1 MTISREHWKP
11 PFATSPLSSSAVP
24 KFPPWLCAGCQSG
37 TLALDK
43 DTFKVVETGVS
54 KGCRA
59 HEAWDAD
66 WIDERF
72 AGLLVCQNEACGE
85 IVAIGGR
92 TYHSEDLDWEP
103 QEQNWYREFE
113 PVFMYPPPPVFPIPA
128 KCPKAVS
135 AQLKR
140 AFSLFWSDLGSCANR
155 LRAAAEAL
163 LTDRRIPCRR
173 VNDKGK
179 RERILLHLRIEKF
192 KQTDAHSADYL
203 LAIKWLGN
211 AGSHAN
217 RDELSREELLDGLE
231 LLDRVVELVY
241 VQRDKSLKKIAR
253 SINSRRGRP
262 IRDRQRPMPQQTR
275 RSKRL

>member
-11 PFATSPLSSSAVP
+11 PFATSPLSTSAVP
-24 KFPPWLCAGCQSG
+24 RFPPWLCPGCQSG

-92 TYHSEDLDWEP
+92 THHSEDLDWER
-103 QEQNWYREFE
+103 QQQNWYREFE
-113 PVFMYPPPPVFPIPA
+113 PVFMYPAPPVFPIPA

-140 AFSLFWSDLGSCANR
+140 AFLLFWCDLGSCANR

-163 LTDRRIPCRR
+163 LTDRRIPRR
-173 VNDKGK
+173 RINDKGK
-179 RERILLHLRIEKF
+179 HERIPLHLRIEKF
-192 KQTDAHSADYL
+192 KQTDALAARPRPGRRQGDPQKLGGSA
-203 LAIKWLGN
+203 
-211 AGSHAN
+211 
-217 RDELSREELLDGLE
+217 
-231 LLDRVVELVY
+231 
-241 VQRDKSLKKIAR
+241 
-253 SINSRRGRP
+253 RGR
-262 IRDRQRPMPQQTR
+262 IRLPPLHAGKIEPHNIRPVGNGLGR
-275 RSKRL
+275 GAGHLDVWS